1 MLRIKPEVFPAVEE
15 AVLLPIYKAFH
26 CSVPAVPLA
35 ELIVKLPG
43 EEYKIIE

>member
-1 MLRIKPEVFPAVEE
+1 MKINNYIE
-15 AVLLPIYKAFH
+15 IDSYKLIN
-26 CSVPAVPLA
+26 SILTMMEID